1 MKKLITKKEILK
13 IVAKSLDVPEKK
25 VKENSSS
32 NNFEEWD
39 SINHLN
45 ILIALDKRLS
55 GKAQKIQELSEAS
68 SIKKIFKI
76 LTKKKLLK

>member
-39 SINHLN
+39 SIKHLN